1 MHESTES
8 AAAVLEAASG
18 SGDALGPRVVLYI
31 EDNVTNVRLVER
43 MLATREQVTLISAL
57 DAKGGLALARRRRP
71 ALILLDLDLPDMHGT
86 DVLDRLRAW
95 PDTCDIPVV
104 ILTAEAAQASRARL
118 LAAGA
123 IAYVTKPF
131 EMAELLALVDE
142 LCD

>member
-1 MHESTES
+1 MHESSES
-8 AAAVLEAASG
+8 AAAVLEVETVP
-18 SGDALGPRVVLYI
+18 GDPRVPRTVLYI
-31 EDNVTNVRLVER
+31 EDNVTNLRLVER
-43 MLATREQVTLISAL
+43 ILATRAQVTLISAL
-57 DAKGGLALARRRRP
+57 DAKGGLALARGRRP

-123 IAYVTKPF
+123 IAYLTKPF